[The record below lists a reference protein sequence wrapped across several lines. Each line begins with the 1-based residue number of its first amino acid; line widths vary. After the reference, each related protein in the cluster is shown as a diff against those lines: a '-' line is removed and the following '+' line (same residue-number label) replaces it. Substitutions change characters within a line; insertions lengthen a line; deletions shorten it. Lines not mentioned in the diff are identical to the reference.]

1 MTEYHK
7 CQISL
12 SKPQLSKLCK
22 GGGVRVSNKDLSG
35 PHTVHLT
42 KRQCNKIAKCK
53 RLKTGLVLKMSEKQV
68 RHNVR
73 HGGSLADIIRQLAP
87 YAKTALKTIAPYAI
101 DQISGV
107 AKRKYGKAAP
117 IIEGLSELVKKRIS
131 GLGRKPRVKKGK
143 GWLSWLTNPV
153 GDALK
158 DVVKPIGE
166 IAREN
171 PELTQIAMNAAV
183 KGAMGGM
190 GAKKRTGTKTG
201 GFFGI
206 KDIMGMGA
214 KKRTTR
220 RKKAGSFL
228 PPGY

>member
-12 SKPQLSKLCK
+12 SKPQMGKLGK
-22 GGGVRVSNKDLSG
+22 GLGVRVGNKDLAGSQ
-35 PHTVHLT
+35 TVHLT

-53 RLKTGLVLKMSEKQV
+53 RLKTGLVLKMSDKQI

-73 HGGSLADIIRQLAP
+73 KGGSIAEFLRQFGP
-87 YAKTALKTIAPYAI
+87 YAKTVLKAVAPYAI
-101 DQISGV
+101 DQLSGV
-107 AKRKYGKAAP
+107 AKRRYGKSAP
-117 IIEGLSELVKKRIS
+117 IIEGISDLVKKRIS
-131 GLGRKPRVKKGK
+131 GLGAKRVKKGK
-143 GWLSWLTNPV
+143 GWLSWLTDPV

-166 IAREN
+166 IAKEN
-171 PELTQIAMNAAV
+171 PELTAIAMNAAM
-183 KGAMGGM
+183 KSMAGR

-206 KDIMGMGA
+206 KDIMGMGT